1 MKLAPR
7 LFIALLPL
15 LPLLLACEKNKA
27 TDGQPSYGE
36 PVGITIEASKDLPA
50 LEMVIAVSKGIA
62 VDPLVS
68 PLAGVLHKALRA
80 CPDFVKAAAAAP
92 DAAMQVAF
100 TVEQGKTK
108 NAAATVKGADCV
120 TANLT
125 AQDLP
130 NLTITPEATASAKEG
145 EGKSAAPGKLHV
157 VALFRFAG
165 APGSNAADRKP

>member
-15 LPLLLACEKNKA
+15 LLACEKNKA
-27 TDGQPSYGE
+27 SDEQPSYGE
-36 PVGITIEASKDLPA
+36 PVGITMEASKDLPA
-50 LEMVIAVSKGIA
+50 FEVVIAVSKGIA
-62 VDPLVS
+62 VDPLVT
-68 PLAGVLHKALRA
+68 PLAGLLHKAVRA

-92 DAAMQVAF
+92 DAVTQVAF

-108 NAAATVKGADCV
+108 NAAATVKGADCL

-130 NLTITPEATASAKEG
+130 NLTITPAAPASANEG

-157 VALFRFAG
+157 VALLRFSG
-165 APGSNAADRKP
+165 ARGSNAEGHKP